1 MMEDNERKKKVRS
14 LAQELLQ
21 TNSQKKKKK
30 SLMNL
35 RAGSQSYL
43 FAFKDITQV
52 QLESIF
58 FLKK

>member
-21 TNSQKKKKK
+21 TNSQKKKK